1 MTKYLSFSLWGS
13 KPIYCI
19 GAIKNAELISKM
31 YNGWKMVV
39 FYDSTVPQPIIKRLN
54 EMGVIT
60 IDATTFETYGMFWR
74 FFAYTIDD
82 CEYVVFRDADSRIS
96 EREFSAVDEWINSGK
111 TIHVMRDHPA
121 HRIPYGTNRP
131 GILGGMWG
139 IKKTDYNLFEHIV
152 SFIENK
158 ELNYGSDQTFL
169 SEVYETFQDDMMVH
183 DEFSDGLKFPL
194 PRVNK
199 RFIGE
204 RIDANESP
212 LTNDHLQIP

>member
-1 MTKYLSFSLWGS
+1 
-13 KPIYCI
+13 
-19 GAIKNAELISKM
+19 
-31 YNGWKMVV
+31 
-39 FYDSTVPQPIIKRLN
+39 
-54 EMGVIT
+54 
-60 IDATTFETYGMFWR
+60 
-74 FFAYTIDD
+74 
-82 CEYVVFRDADSRIS
+82 
-96 EREFSAVDEWINSGK
+96 
-111 TIHVMRDHPA
+111 MRDHPA

-169 SEVYETFQDDMMVH
+169 SEVYDTFQDDMMVH
-183 DEFSDGLKFPL
+183 DEFSNGLEFPL
-194 PRVNK
+194 PRVGK

>member
-1 MTKYLSFSLWGS
+1 
-13 KPIYCI
+13 
-19 GAIKNAELISKM
+19 
-31 YNGWKMVV
+31 
-39 FYDSTVPQPIIKRLN
+39 
-54 EMGVIT
+54 
-60 IDATTFETYGMFWR
+60 
-74 FFAYTIDD
+74 
-82 CEYVVFRDADSRIS
+82 
-96 EREFSAVDEWINSGK
+96 
-111 TIHVMRDHPA
+111 
-121 HRIPYGTNRP
+121 
-131 GILGGMWG
+131 MWG
-139 IKKTDYNLFEHIV
+139 IKKTDYNLFEDII

-158 ELNYGSDQTFL
+158 ELSYGSDQTFL

>member
-1 MTKYLSFSLWGS
+1 MTKYVSFSLWGS

-19 GAIKNAELISKM
+19 GVIKNAELLSKI
-31 YNGWKMVV
+31 YNGWKMIV
-39 FYDSTVPQPIIKRLN
+39 FYDSTVPQPIIKRLS

-152 SFIENK
+152 LFIENK

-169 SEVYETFQDDMMVH
+169 SEVYDTFQDDMMVH
-183 DEFSDGLKFPL
+183 DEFSNGLEFPL
-194 PRVNK
+194 PRVGK

>member
-1 MTKYLSFSLWGS
+1 MTKYVSFSLWGS

-19 GAIKNAELISKM
+19 GAIKNAELISKI
-31 YNGWKMVV
+31 YNGWKMIV
-39 FYDSTVPQPIIKRLN
+39 FYDNTVPQPIIKRLN

-169 SEVYETFQDDMMVH
+169 SEVYDTFQDDRCTH
-183 DEFSDGLKFPL
+183 DEFFENKPFPI
-194 PRVNK
+194 K
-199 RFIGE
+199 RNPGEFIGS
-204 RIDANESP
+204 RIDPNNMP
-212 LTNDHLQIP
+212 FGNDHLIFL